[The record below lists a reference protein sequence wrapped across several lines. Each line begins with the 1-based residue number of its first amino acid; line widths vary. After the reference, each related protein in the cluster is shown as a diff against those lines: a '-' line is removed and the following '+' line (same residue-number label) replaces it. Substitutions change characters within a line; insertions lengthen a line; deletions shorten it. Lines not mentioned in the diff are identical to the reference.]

1 MLNKPFKNVNVVEGN
16 LDREKLCSVQEVAY
30 EWIQD
35 FSICPLRNDFNFVLC
50 ICLLFFF
57 VVVVDRIP
65 FILKSHRSYQWTGFA
80 PLP

>member
-1 MLNKPFKNVNVVEGN
+1 MLNKPFKIVNVVERN
-16 LDREKLCSVQEVAY
+16 LNREKLCSVQEAAY
-30 EWIQD
+30 ERIQD

-57 VVVVDRIP
+57 VAVVDRIP
-65 FILKSHRSYQWTGFA
+65 LILKSHRSYQWTGFA